1 MTPLS
6 RAALAGLPDTVLR
19 PGHDPAAIR
28 TGIVHFGPG
37 AFHRAHQAAFVD
49 RVLDSDPRWG
59 IAAVSLRSGSTT
71 DALKA
76 QDGLYSLA
84 VLDRE
89 PSTRIIAAHSDAI
102 GPGEGHRL
110 RTLLA
115 SREVRIATSTVTE
128 KGYCLAGDGSLDMTH
143 PDIVHDRARP
153 AEPASV
159 IGWIVA
165 GLADRRAAGLP
176 PFAMLCC
183 DNMTGNGG
191 KLRAACV
198 ALAREWDAG
207 LADWIGAEVAFP
219 DSMVDSITPASDS
232 AFLAKIAG
240 ELGVE
245 DQAAVQRE
253 AFTQWV
259 LQRFDMADGP
269 DLAAAGV
276 TLTDNVRGYEQAK
289 LRVLNGS
296 HSTLA
301 YIGLMLGHE
310 TVFEAMS
317 DPALGA
323 FVTRL
328 AHQDIAA
335 SLAPVEGLDLA
346 GYADAVLDRFRNP
359 AIRHLLSQIAWD
371 GSQKLPY
378 RLLDTTAAALDAGRA
393 VDRLAVPVA
402 AWIAFLAAR
411 TRAGEAITDPLAATL
426 SAAATSDT
434 PVDAVLALRQV
445 FPARLAEDARY
456 RTAVADAFAAVAA
469 GETRSL
475 LAR

>member
-1 MTPLS
+1 MSILS
-6 RAALAGLPDTVLR
+6 RAALSALPSTILR

-37 AFHRAHQAAFVD
+37 AFHRAHQAAYID
-49 RVLDSDPRWG
+49 RVLDGDPRWG
-59 IAAVSLRSGSTT
+59 IAAVSLRSGGTT

-76 QDGLYSLA
+76 QDGLYTLA

-89 PSTRIIAAHSDAI
+89 PSMRVIAAHSDAI
-102 GPGEGHRL
+102 GPGEGARL

-115 SREVRIATSTVTE
+115 DPAVRIATSTVTE
-128 KGYCLAGDGSLDMTH
+128 KGYCLGGDGALDFAH
-143 PDIVHDRARP
+143 PDIVHDLARP

-165 GLADRRAAGLP
+165 GMGDRRAAGGS

-183 DNMTGNGG
+183 DNMTGNGA

-198 ALAREWDAG
+198 AFAREIDAG
-207 LADWIGAEVAFP
+207 LADWIEAEAAFP
-219 DSMVDSITPASDS
+219 DSMVDSITPASDA
-232 AFLAKIAG
+232 AFLAKVGAA
-240 ELGVE
+240 LGVE
-245 DQAAVQRE
+245 DRAAVQRE
-253 AFTQWV
+253 GFAQWV

-269 DLAAAGV
+269 DLTAAGV
-276 TLTDNVRGYEQAK
+276 TLTGDVRAYEQAK
-289 LRVLNGS
+289 LRILNGA

-301 YIGLMLGHE
+301 YIGLALGHE

-317 DPALGA
+317 DDALGG

-328 AHQDIAA
+328 VHQDIAA
-335 SLAPVEGLDLA
+335 SLTPVEGLDLA
-346 GYADAVLDRFRNP
+346 AYADAVLARFRNP

-378 RLLDTTAAALDAGRA
+378 RLLDTIQAALEAGRGIE
-393 VDRLAVPVA
+393 RLVVPVA
-402 AWIAFLAAR
+402 AWICFVRRKAA
-411 TRAGEAITDPLAATL
+411 AGEAITDPLAETL
-426 SAAATSDT
+426 VSASGSIEAM
-434 PVDAVLALRQV
+434 LGLRQV
-445 FPARLAEDARY
+445 FPERLAGDARFAD
-456 RTAVADAFAAVAA
+456 AVAEAVERFERGEVAA
-469 GETRSL
+469 L